1 FLKYGWSRRSFPSC
15 RYKYK
20 TSVVD
25 YDPNITDDEKRD
37 LQDFTSTIASPLSVQ
52 VEVEIIPIHGIA
64 CQSCVKSI
72 TNAVSSLSGI
82 VNIS

>member
-1 FLKYGWSRRSFPSC
+1 MVEADVHSRAVSIIQDLGG
-15 RYKYK
+15 
-20 TSVVD
+20 D
-25 YDPNITDDEKRD
+25 YDPNITDEEKRD

-52 VEVEIIPIHGIA
+52 VEVEIIPIHGMT

-82 VNIS
+82 VNI